1 MGLWGWASVIKRFLK
16 NAYYRRMKTPYIKHT
31 FGDEVDRKLRGRR
44 GWLTAGVASSI
55 SWSSFDVCV
64 HYAGDEYFL
73 RGSERDGKP
82 SPPGITIACNGSAEA
97 DEAIGKIYR
106 FTSVL
111 SWFEGGYVDVSGYI
125 WGSHPTLYGGRSVY
139 SSMGIAGA
147 KSFNCNHMPIIED
160 DNVRKALAFWREGKR
175 LDEVHDS
182 YAFLSFYKV
191 IESQFADGKKKAD
204 WITVN
209 IETLTDRA
217 AKRVAEL
224 RAAGIDVSRHLF
236 DSGRCAVAH
245 ASLEGEIVDP
255 DIPAD
260 RKRMSADLVIMEEL
274 ARIYIRDELKVP
286 DSRSLYRT
294 RNRLEPWAGL
304 LPAAILEILNQG
316 GTPEDLSMLAGRA
329 VSIGLWPDGPI
340 PGLERMTMHVDAFET
355 GIVKIVL
362 VNARKTILLVF
373 FLDYRSGRVHTN
385 LEDGGLLYGE
395 NKPDETDVRAYAT
408 FFYKVFGNGIA
419 ELMCGDIEPID
430 CEVVIPVNMMM
441 TASPDQA
448 IAEAVE
454 RFRKE
459 NARLSSYIPSI
470 SWWM

>member
-1 MGLWGWASVIKRFLK
+1 
-16 NAYYRRMKTPYIKHT
+16 MKTPYIKHT

-55 SWSSFDVCV
+55 SWPSFDVCV

-73 RGSERDGKP
+73 RGSEREGKP

-97 DEAIGKIYR
+97 DEAVGKIYR

-111 SWFEGGYVDVSGYI
+111 SWFEGGFVDVSGYT

-204 WITVN
+204 WITAN

-224 RAAGIDVSRHLF
+224 RADGVDVSRHLF

-274 ARIYIRDELKVP
+274 ARIYIRDELNVP

-294 RNRLEPWAGL
+294 RNRLQPWDGL
-304 LPAAILEILNQG
+304 LPAATLEVLKQG
-316 GTPEDLSMLAGRA
+316 GTPEDLSLLTGRG

-340 PGLERMTMHVDAFET
+340 LGLERMTIHVDAFEN

-373 FLDYRSGRVHTN
+373 FLDYRSGRIHTN
-385 LEDGGLLYGE
+385 LEDGGLLHGE
-395 NKPDETDVRAYAT
+395 CKPDETDVRAYAT

-419 ELMCGDIEPID
+419 ELTCGDIEPID

-459 NARLSSYIPSI
+459 NAAPNAPDPPEPPQPTLG
-470 SWWM
+470 

>member
-1 MGLWGWASVIKRFLK
+1 
-16 NAYYRRMKTPYIKHT
+16 MKTPYIPHT
-31 FGDEVDRKLRGRR
+31 FGEVVDRKLRSRR

-55 SWSSFDVCV
+55 SWPSFDVCV
-64 HYAGDEYFL
+64 KYAGDEYFL

-82 SPPGITIACNGSAEA
+82 SPPGITIACDDVTGGA
-97 DEAIGKIYR
+97 DAAIAKIYR
-106 FTSVL
+106 FTSIL
-111 SWFEGGYVDVSGYI
+111 SWFERGYVDVSGYI
-125 WGSHPTLYGGRSVY
+125 WGSHPALYGDRTVY

-191 IESQFADGKKKAD
+191 IESQFRDGKIRGR
-204 WITVN
+204 WIAAN
-209 IETLTDRA
+209 IDKLTDRA

-224 RAAGIDVSRHLF
+224 RAEGIDVASHLF
-236 DSGRCAVAH
+236 ESGRCAVAH
-245 ASLEGEIVDP
+245 ASLDGEIIDP

-260 RKRMSADLVIMEEL
+260 RKRLSADLVIIEEL
-274 ARIYIRDELKVP
+274 ARVYIRDELDVP

-294 RNRLEPWAGL
+294 RDRLAPWDPL
-304 LPAAILEILNQG
+304 LPAGTLEVLRRGDHSPIDVSAL
-316 GTPEDLSMLAGRA
+316 DGRV

-340 PGLERMTMHVDAFET
+340 PGLERMTMHVDAVDK
-355 GIVKIVL
+355 GVVKIVL
-362 VNARKTILLVF
+362 VNERKTILLVF
-373 FLDYRSGRVHTN
+373 FLDYKGGRVHTN

-395 NKPDETDVRAYAT
+395 NNPDENDVRAYAT

-419 ELMCGDIEPID
+419 ELTCDDIEPID

-441 TASPDQA
+441 TMSPEQA
-448 IAEAVE
+448 IAERVE
-454 RFRKE
+454 QFKKE
-459 NARLSSYIPSI
+459 NAEKSER
-470 SWWM
+470 